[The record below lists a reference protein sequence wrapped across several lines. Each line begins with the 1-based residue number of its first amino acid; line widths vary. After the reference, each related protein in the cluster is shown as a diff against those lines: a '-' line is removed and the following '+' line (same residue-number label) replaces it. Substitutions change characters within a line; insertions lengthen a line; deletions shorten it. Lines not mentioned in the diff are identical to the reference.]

1 MLEQKITLLRDESKE
16 SAEISKLLED
26 HKIKFI
32 EVHSNSDR
40 GPLLIIQNQAYSI
53 RGYNNIKNYIKSKYI
68 K

>member
-40 GPLLIIQNQAYSI
+40 ALF
-53 RGYNNIKNYIKSKYI
+53 
-68 K
+68 